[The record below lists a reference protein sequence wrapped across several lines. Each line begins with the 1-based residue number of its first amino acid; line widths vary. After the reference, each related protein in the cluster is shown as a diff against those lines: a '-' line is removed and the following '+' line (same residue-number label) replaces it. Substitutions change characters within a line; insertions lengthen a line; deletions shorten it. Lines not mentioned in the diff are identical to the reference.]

1 MLGGSNPATDV
12 ENMCLPALQKSDQT
26 TRLGGKRIYPRAL
39 DGQGTDCGLD
49 NDAYAWQFH
58 AAAGSHTSTQSKAS
72 LRVYSAEDH
81 GKLYEGL
88 AGRPHLTGPP
98 RPYDTPRR
106 RFPGAN
112 VSQVDGLL
120 RDDRTPLA
128 SEHPSQY
135 GQLYNGAAGVHGH
148 WLLKPKGDDLQQSGG
163 CGGAGPSQVDEIVLG
178 HDIDGS
184 TSSALKQLLSL
195 EGAAGCKSIGVA
207 PKLEGKRSVPGG
219 GDSQVDELIWG
230 TDVDGSSDPA
240 LVKAKDQL
248 FQGAAGGKMPLTS
261 RGRRHVQAEPSGRAP
276 KSEGRRHH
284 AGPADGVA
292 VLLGKPESLES
303 SSWHET
309 PRPRNSRRHIPVG
322 GASRVDDVVL
332 GKDID
337 GAARMSVLA

>member
-1 MLGGSNPATDV
+1 MLGGPNSPTDV
-12 ENMCLPALQKSDQT
+12 ENMCLPALQKGDQT

-39 DGQGTDCGLD
+39 DGQGTNCGLD

-58 AAAGSHTSTQSKAS
+58 AAAGSHTATQSKAS

-135 GQLYNGAAGVHGH
+135 GELFNGAAGVHGH
-148 WLLKPKGDDLQQSGG
+148 WLLKPKGEDLQQSGG

-178 HDIDGS
+178 HDTDGS
-184 TSSALKQLLSL
+184 TSSALKQLWNL

-261 RGRRHVQAEPSGRAP
+261 RGRRHVQAEPSGPAP

-284 AGPADGVA
+284 EGPADRVA
-292 VLLGKPESLES
+292 VLLGKPEGLES
-303 SSWHET
+303 SSHET
-309 PRPRNSRRHIPVG
+309 PRPRNSRRHIP
-322 GASRVDDVVL
+322 
-332 GKDID
+332 
-337 GAARMSVLA
+337 